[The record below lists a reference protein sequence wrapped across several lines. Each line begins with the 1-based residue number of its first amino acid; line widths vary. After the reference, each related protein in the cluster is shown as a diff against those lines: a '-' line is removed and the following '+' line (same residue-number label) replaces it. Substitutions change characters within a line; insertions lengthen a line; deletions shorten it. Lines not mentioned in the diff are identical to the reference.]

1 MIETARAVLHAE
13 ELAAASRE
21 PAPSA
26 AELQRFVGER
36 LSDYK
41 VPETLSLTTEPQPRN
56 ANGKILKRQ
65 LRDALR
71 PE

>member
-1 MIETARAVLHAE
+1 V
-13 ELAAASRE
+13 RE

-36 LSDYK
+36 LADYK
-41 VPETLSLTTEPQPRN
+41 VPETLTLTSEPQPRN

-71 PE
+71 PA